1 MNTENLIET
10 NDSGILWQTFS
21 LPSSCPG
28 ENVFCRLAQPQTP
41 FRGIVQIS
49 HGMCEYIDRYL
60 PFFRFLA
67 KEGFVV
73 CGNDHLGHGK
83 SCPDTSRLGFFS
95 SQNGYHQLVEDLHSV
110 SLYLKKRYPDL
121 PLFLFGHSMG
131 SMIARLYL
139 SKHADLLA
147 GVVLCGT
154 AGPNPASR
162 AGMAICR
169 KVIASKGEMYHSQK
183 LYDLLFGSFNKR
195 FSNQR
200 TDFDWLSRDQK
211 EVDAYIQDPLCGFPF
226 TAAAYLDLISLQYYS
241 NTKLWYKTLPQN
253 LPMLLI
259 SGSMDPVGGY
269 GKGISAIAK
278 NLHNVGIQDLTVWLY
293 PEARHELLNELN
305 RDEVMRDVLSWLAL
319 HSAE

>member
-83 SCPDTSRLGFFS
+83 SCPDASRLGFFS

-195 FSNQR
+195 FSNLYSGPAVRFSLYCGGISGFNFPAILLQHEA
-200 TDFDWLSRDQK
+200 L
-211 EVDAYIQDPLCGFPF
+211 VQDPAAKSADAADFRQHGPGGRVWKRNLCHCQKF
-226 TAAAYLDLISLQYYS
+226 AQR
-241 NTKLWYKTLPQN
+241 
-253 LPMLLI
+253 
-259 SGSMDPVGGY
+259 
-269 GKGISAIAK
+269 
-278 NLHNVGIQDLTVWLY
+278 
-293 PEARHELLNELN
+293 RHPGP
-305 RDEVMRDVLSWLAL
+305 DCLAL
-319 HSAE
+319 PRSTA

>member
-83 SCPDTSRLGFFS
+83 SCPDASRLGFFS

-195 FSNQR
+195 F
-200 TDFDWLSRDQK
+200 
-211 EVDAYIQDPLCGFPF
+211 FP
-226 TAAAYLDLISLQYYS
+226 TNAPTLTGSAA
-241 NTKLWYKTLPQN
+241 T
-253 LPMLLI
+253 
-259 SGSMDPVGGY
+259 
-269 GKGISAIAK
+269 
-278 NLHNVGIQDLTVWLY
+278 
-293 PEARHELLNELN
+293 R
-305 RDEVMRDVLSWLAL
+305 RR
-319 HSAE
+319 